1 MITIDSVHI
10 ENFRIYKKAD
20 IKFEGKQ
27 LILFTG
33 SNGYGK
39 TTLIDSIE
47 WCITGD
53 IKRLHENYDL
63 RNKGGEK
70 DRIENKRGILK
81 NKDSKKTDKVIVQ
94 LTLISN
100 NKKFTIS
107 REREKDTLVCDENF
121 IINGISEDD
130 GLIINELEILRKE
143 SSLYKYNFCD
153 MNKTYHFMNL
163 SRKDIKSQVRDFLHD
178 RSEVEKL
185 LIQLSG
191 QVDSVKKI
199 ADNISSKLSIEEEK
213 KKIKIEEKKKIVVSK
228 DIKDYPLTQAYEN
241 EPIII
246 NSLEQA
252 KNVENIIRKWAY
264 DYVFEV
270 INKLQQSKEA
280 LTRKSI
286 LTKIVNSYNENK
298 ELINK
303 FIKYDLYK
311 DEKRNCIYNTIIQLK
326 STKKLL
332 IKGFDIESSEYNDF
346 LVLKKRFRN
355 DKKKYVDL
363 LKEVDLL
370 EKNIMNIGKGT
381 NLIEAFSSLVKAKD
395 EIIKEYRDEGN
406 KRCPLCGS
414 TENFSV
420 IDITSVAKDA
430 QEYLDRQGEIK
441 KQTIATKIDKETKVN
456 DLLNSFNE
464 FSSQWLENKINI
476 LTKINKIQ
484 INEWNKV
491 KEFFSLANDNNI
503 KLCDEMYY
511 NIDQEIKNLDERIL
525 VEENKVLLKKIV
537 FKILEYLKYPDI
549 SSLNL
554 ENYSPIIS
562 FISNLEK
569 NNIKYNKYNY
579 ELMVNKLSYL
589 ESYETSEQIAKIDK
603 EIKSIEKN
611 IEYYNEQ
618 NKKINDY
625 RSKLKDFL
633 DLIGEKI
640 KTLDQKEF
648 DDVGPYLFKIF
659 SKIIKHTNIKGFN
672 FKRDDS
678 KRAVSG
684 SAFLDDDENNILNM
698 FSEGQLG
705 VFMISYFIGNILK
718 RRNENVLGTFFM
730 DDMTSCLDDINILSF
745 IDTIKYLISDEIS
758 GMNQLFFATCNDNI
772 KALFK
777 NRMKGFGISYKI
789 IEFSSLGQVKNY

>member
-121 IINGISEDD
+121 TINGISEDD
-130 GLIINELEILRKE
+130 SLIINEIEILRKE
-143 SSLYKYNFCD
+143 NSLYKYNFCD

-163 SRKDIKSQVRDFLHD
+163 SRKDIKRQVRDFLHD

-185 LIQLSG
+185 LIQLNG

-199 ADNISSKLSIEEEK
+199 ADNISSKLSTEEEK

-270 INKLQQSKEA
+270 IKKLQQSKESF
-280 LTRKSI
+280 TRKSI
-286 LTKIVNSYNENK
+286 LTKIVNSYDENK

-326 STKKLL
+326 STKKLP
-332 IKGFDIESSEYNDF
+332 IKGFDIKSSEYNDF
-346 LVLKKRFRN
+346 LVLKKRFEN

-395 EIIKEYRDEGN
+395 EIIREYRDEGN

-430 QEYLDRQGEIK
+430 QEYLDRQSEIK
-441 KQTIATKIDKETKVN
+441 KQTIATKIDKEKKVN

-464 FSSQWLENKINI
+464 FSLQWVENKINI

-491 KEFFSLANDNNI
+491 KEFFCLANNNNI
-503 KLCDEMYY
+503 KLCEEMYD
-511 NIDQEIKNLDERIL
+511 NIDKEIKNLDEIIL
-525 VEENKVLLKKIV
+525 VEANKVLLKEIV

-549 SSLNL
+549 SSLNS

-569 NNIKYNKYNY
+569 NDIKYNKYNY

-611 IEYYNEQ
+611 IECYNEQ

-745 IDTIKYLISDEIS
+745 IDTIKYLISDEVS
-758 GMNQLFFATCNDNI
+758 VMNQLFFATCNDNI

-789 IEFSSLGQVKNY
+789 IEFSSLGQVKK